1 MEDTDKKVKYFNLML
16 LERVGQY
23 FDLDLRIKLGITPRR
38 LPSEIISNLETKFPR
53 PTLVYL
59 PSTKTLFNFNL
70 KSMRILRPLTLDYLD
85 DEDLTMFNILG
96 ENWSYEIVGEDGS
109 VYIEPMDT
117 PWCTE
122 LKIKIVE
129 QEDPGDEGEDSGG
142 TS

>member
-1 MEDTDKKVKYFNLML
+1 MEDTDKKVKYCNSML
-16 LERVGQY
+16 LERVGQH
-23 FDLDLRIKLGITPRR
+23 FDLDLRIKLGLTPRR
-38 LPSEIISNLETKFPR
+38 LDPKIISNLETKFPR

-85 DEDLTMFNILG
+85 DEDLSMFNILG
-96 ENWSYEIVGEDGS
+96 EDWSYEIVGEDGS

-122 LKIKIVE
+122 LKIKIVNSR
-129 QEDPGDEGEDSGG
+129 DEGEDSGG

>member
-1 MEDTDKKVKYFNLML
+1 MGGTDKKVKYCNLML

-23 FDLDLRIKLGITPRR
+23 FDLDLRIKLGLTPRR

-70 KSMRILRPLTLDYLD
+70 RLMRILRPLTLDYLD
-85 DEDLTMFNILG
+85 ETGLAMFNILG
-96 ENWSYEIVGEDGS
+96 EDWTYEIISEEGS
-109 VYIEPMDT
+109 VYIEPMSN

-122 LKIKIVE
+122 LKIKIVKSE
-129 QEDPGDEGEDSGG
+129 DEGEDSGG

>member
-1 MEDTDKKVKYFNLML
+1 MGGTDKKVKYCNLML

-70 KSMRILRPLTLDYLD
+70 KSMRILRPLQLDYLD
-85 DEDLTMFNILG
+85 ETGLAMFNILG
-96 ENWSYEIVGEDGS
+96 EDWTYEIISEEGS
-109 VYIEPMDT
+109 VYIEPMSN

-122 LKIKIVE
+122 LKIKIVKSE
-129 QEDPGDEGEDSGG
+129 DEGEDSGG

>member
-1 MEDTDKKVKYFNLML
+1 MEDTDKKVKYCNSML
-16 LERVGQY
+16 LERVGQH
-23 FDLDLRIKLGITPRR
+23 FDLDLRIKLGLTPRR
-38 LPSEIISNLETKFPR
+38 LPFEIISNLETKFPR

-85 DEDLTMFNILG
+85 DEDLVMFNILG

-122 LKIKIVE
+122 LKIKIVNSR
-129 QEDPGDEGEDSGG
+129 DEGEDSGG

>member
-1 MEDTDKKVKYFNLML
+1 ML

-23 FDLDLRIKLGITPRR
+23 FDLDLRIKLGLTPRR

-70 KSMRILRPLTLDYLD
+70 RLMRILRPLTLDYLD
-85 DEDLTMFNILG
+85 ETGLAMFNILG
-96 ENWSYEIVGEDGS
+96 EDWTYEIISEEGS
-109 VYIEPMDT
+109 VYIEPMSN

-122 LKIKIVE
+122 LKIKIVKSE
-129 QEDPGDEGEDSGG
+129 DEGEDSGG

>member
-1 MEDTDKKVKYFNLML
+1 MENIFQK
-16 LERVGQY
+16 VGQH
-23 FDLDLRIKLGITPRR
+23 FDLDLRIKLSLTPRR

-70 KSMRILRPLTLDYLD
+70 KSVRILRPLTLDYLD
-85 DEDLTMFNILG
+85 DEDLSMFNISC

-122 LKIKIVE
+122 LKIKIVNSR
-129 QEDPGDEGEDSGG
+129 DESEDSG
-142 TS
+142 SSS